1 MNRYLNY
8 TIIFKLFMKKN
19 SYLSSNIEKEIVID
33 NFSKLKT
40 NEMRIELDF
49 KSMEKDVYSTLRNL
63 SLLKKEDIVISK
75 FVREDEGNKKEI
87 ELKNVCNFLQDFII
101 SEKMNEKMRL
111 KRNKNQINKKFK
123 LNSTNHIVQNSEI
136 IEKKN
141 YFIQSNTKF
150 IPPIKKIK
158 RNTFQHN
165 NLNAHH
171 QQNKICDISN
181 NFINSM
187 SNCENIK
194 PILKKSSSNFDLGN
208 SQVEFSRKREIK
220 FQKLEETNQISFNK
234 QLDENSKVNINLNK
248 LKSYKNLKYTNKLSQ
263 QFQNESN
270 DFYKENVGESIT
282 QILFNIN
289 QLSKL
294 KLSNSLGA
302 KKQPSNLIMNN
313 KNFQF

>member
-1 MNRYLNY
+1 
-8 TIIFKLFMKKN
+8 
-19 SYLSSNIEKEIVID
+19 
-33 NFSKLKT
+33 
-40 NEMRIELDF
+40 
-49 KSMEKDVYSTLRNL
+49 
-63 SLLKKEDIVISK
+63 
-75 FVREDEGNKKEI
+75 
-87 ELKNVCNFLQDFII
+87 
-101 SEKMNEKMRL
+101 
-111 KRNKNQINKKFK
+111 
-123 LNSTNHIVQNSEI
+123 
-136 IEKKN
+136 
-141 YFIQSNTKF
+141 
-150 IPPIKKIK
+150 
-158 RNTFQHN
+158 
-165 NLNAHH
+165 
-171 QQNKICDISN
+171 
-181 NFINSM
+181 M
-187 SNCENIK
+187 SNSENIK

-220 FQKLEETNQISFNK
+220 FQKLEETNQISYNK

-302 KKQPSNLIMNN
+302 KKQPSNLIMKN